1 MQFTKADGISISL
14 LLLLLCFWSPCA
26 AQDPLKVDP
35 AHFRVEFENDQVR
48 VVRVHFG
55 PHYKSPMNEV
65 PPRVVI
71 ALTDEHIK
79 VVFPDGTSSS
89 WELKAGTAFWSDGG
103 KGAPENASDQ
113 PFELIWVVPK
123 VHSQPTRTNQPRK
136 SGMPNIASLPTKGPN
151 SY

>member
-1 MQFTKADGISISL
+1 VAPNPRCPQLVPRRWQLFCNKWCRRPHSYHRGIGITLRRWNLAASTRLEVRIDLREVLRMQFTKADGISISL

-35 AHFRVEFENDQVR
+35 AHFRLEFENDQVR

-71 ALTDEHIK
+71 ASTDEHIK
-79 VVFPDGTSSS
+79 VIFPDGTSSS
-89 WELKAGTAFWSDGG
+89 
-103 KGAPENASDQ
+103 
-113 PFELIWVVPK
+113 
-123 VHSQPTRTNQPRK
+123 
-136 SGMPNIASLPTKGPN
+136 
-151 SY
+151 